1 MALDIQKIKAICFDI
16 DGTLSD
22 TDNQM
27 IAQVQRWLSPMRY
40 FIDQEA
46 LPIIARRI
54 VMALE
59 SPVNILFE
67 WLDRLHMDKIL
78 TWIMDRSTGR
88 GYRKRNQFLMVEG
101 VIPMLDS
108 LSKKYPLAI
117 VSARDE
123 RSVMQFLKQFK
134 LIKYFKAIITS
145 QTCPHTKPY
154 AEPLLFAAERLG
166 VSPEN
171 ILIVGDTYVDIKT
184 GNRAGAQTLGV
195 LCGFGTEKELIKEGA
210 DKILASTADLKD
222 LLG

>member
-1 MALDIQKIKAICFDI
+1 MALDIQKIKAVCFDI

-27 IAQVQRWLSPMRY
+27 ISQVQRWISPMRY

-46 LPIIARRI
+46 IPIIARRI
-54 VMALE
+54 VMGLE
-59 SPVNILFE
+59 SPVNIIFE
-67 WLDRLHMDKIL
+67 WLDRLNLDKIL
-78 TWIMDRSTGR
+78 TWIMDRYNGR
-88 GYRKRNQFLMVEG
+88 GFRKRNQFLLVEG

-123 RSVMQFLKQFK
+123 RSALQFLKQFK
-134 LIKYFKAIITS
+134 LITFFKVIITAH
-145 QTCPHTKPY
+145 TCPHTKPF

-166 VSPEN
+166 VHPEN
-171 ILIVGDTYVDIKT
+171 FLIVGDTYVDIKT
-184 GNRAGAQTLGV
+184 GKRAGAQTLGV

-210 DKILASTADLKD
+210 DMILPSTADLKD